1 MLASNPGPRA
11 CHFVQVWVKVS
22 VRVVKT
28 VKLLWRMSIHSASP
42 DAENKHG
49 SCPFAYYWWM
59 TILL

>member
-42 DAENKHG
+42 RLKTNTDHDHSHITG
-49 SCPFAYYWWM
+49 G
-59 TILL
+59 